1 MVSKPF
7 FKTYF
12 ETYQEDTIQAAEEL
26 MYGDK
31 VIERLKK
38 AKTEADICRIMATA
52 RNEKIKRQEMY
63 GGNV

>member
-1 MVSKPF
+1 MITDTPF
-7 FKTYF
+7 K
-12 ETYQEDTIQAAEEL
+12 TYQEDAIRAAEEL

-31 VIERLKK
+31 VIARLEN

>member
-1 MVSKPF
+1 MITDAPF
-7 FKTYF
+7 K
-12 ETYQEDTIQAAEEL
+12 TYQEDAIQAAEEL

-38 AKTEADICRIMATA
+38 AKNEADICRIMATA

>member
-1 MVSKPF
+1 MVTDAA
-7 FKTYF
+7 FK
-12 ETYQEDTIQAAEEL
+12 TYQEDAIQAAEDL

-31 VIERLKK
+31 VIARLEK

>member
-1 MVSKPF
+1 MAKAF
-7 FKTYF
+7 FNTYF
-12 ETYQEDTIQAAEEL
+12 DAYQEDAIQTAEEL

-31 VIERLKK
+31 VIARLEN

>member
-12 ETYQEDTIQAAEEL
+12 KTYQEDAIQAAEEL
-26 MYGDK
+26 MSGDN

-38 AKTEADICRIMATA
+38 AKT
-52 RNEKIKRQEMY
+52 
-63 GGNV
+63 

>member
-1 MVSKPF
+1 MVTDTP
-7 FKTYF
+7 FKTY
-12 ETYQEDTIQAAEEL
+12 QGDAIQAAEEL

-31 VIERLKK
+31 VIVRLEK

>member
-1 MVSKPF
+1 MATNPL
-7 FKTYF
+7 FK
-12 ETYQEDTIQAAEEL
+12 TYQEDAIQAAEEL

-38 AKTEADICRIMATA
+38 ATTEGEVCRIMVTA
-52 RNEKIKRQEMY
+52 RNKKIELQERY

>member
-12 ETYQEDTIQAAEEL
+12 KTYQEDAIQAAKEL
-26 MYGDK
+26 MYGDR
-31 VIERLKK
+31 VIARLKK
-38 AKTEADICRIMATA
+38 AKTESDICRIMATA

>member
-1 MVSKPF
+1 MVTDTP
-7 FKTYF
+7 FKTY
-12 ETYQEDTIQAAEEL
+12 QGDAIQAAEEL

-38 AKTEADICRIMATA
+38 ATTEGEVCRIMATA
-52 RNEKIKRQEMY
+52 RNKKIKRQEMY

>member
-1 MVSKPF
+1 MVTDAS
-7 FKTYF
+7 FK
-12 ETYQEDTIQAAEEL
+12 TYQEDAILAAEEL

-31 VIERLKK
+31 VIARLEK

>member
-1 MVSKPF
+1 MATNPL
-7 FKTYF
+7 FK
-12 ETYQEDTIQAAEEL
+12 TYQEDAIQAAEEL

-31 VIERLKK
+31 VIARLEN

>member
-1 MVSKPF
+1 MATNPL
-7 FKTYF
+7 FK
-12 ETYQEDTIQAAEEL
+12 TYQEDAIRAAEEL

-31 VIERLKK
+31 VIARLEK

>member
-1 MVSKPF
+1 MVTDAP
-7 FKTYF
+7 FKTY
-12 ETYQEDTIQAAEEL
+12 QVDAIQAAEEL

-31 VIERLKK
+31 VIARLEK

-52 RNEKIKRQEMY
+52 RNEKIKRQEIY

>member
-1 MVSKPF
+1 MVTNPL
-7 FKTYF
+7 FKV
-12 ETYQEDTIQAAEEL
+12 YQEDAIRAAEEL

-31 VIERLKK
+31 VIVRLEK

>member
-1 MVSKPF
+1 MTTDAS
-7 FKTYF
+7 FK
-12 ETYQEDTIQAAEEL
+12 TYQEDAIQAAEDL

-31 VIERLKK
+31 VIARLEK
-38 AKTEADICRIMATA
+38 AKTEADICRIMATS

>member
-1 MVSKPF
+1 MVVTDAA
-7 FKTYF
+7 FK
-12 ETYQEDTIQAAEEL
+12 TYQEDAIQAAEDL

-31 VIERLKK
+31 VIARLEK

>member
-1 MVSKPF
+1 MATKPL
-7 FKTYF
+7 F
-12 ETYQEDTIQAAEEL
+12 ETYQEDAIQAAEEL

-31 VIERLKK
+31 VIAKLEK

-63 GGNV
+63 GGNI

>member
-1 MVSKPF
+1 MVTDAA
-7 FKTYF
+7 FK
-12 ETYQEDTIQAAEEL
+12 TYQEDAILAAEEL

-31 VIERLKK
+31 VIARLEK